1 MVASGLGVS
10 VLPATALQ
18 PRYVNKLVTE
28 IPFTDPAPSRK
39 VAIAW
44 RTSFP
49 RPKAVEAV
57 AQAVLDVKLPCL
69 RKVAA

>member
-18 PRYVNKLVTE
+18 PRYLNKLVRE
-28 IPFTDPAPSRK
+28 IPFSSPAPSRK

-44 RTSFP
+44 RTSFS
-49 RPKAVEAV
+49 RPDAVE
-57 AQAVLDVKLPCL
+57 VLAGAIGSVKLDCL
-69 RKVAA
+69 KKAAA